1 MIEFSGKESRVRRRG
16 RYDRLRMGE
25 RVEGYRSE
33 LRRLKDWDP
42 YLKKHSGL
50 PGPRAN
56 LELVAA
62 VVEEGDADRL
72 WRLSASRDEFLAL
85 CGTAG
90 LGRIALLEPETV
102 MTWLRELASD
112 PRWRV
117 REGVAIALQ
126 RLGRESMPRLLAEM
140 KVWSRDEPFV
150 QRAVVAG
157 LCEPSILKNNEDT
170 VAVLVILDDI
180 TRSVA
185 AAGNR
190 RSDGFRVLRQALGY
204 GWSVAAAAAPQNAKP
219 YVEKWLRS
227 TDKDV
232 AWVMKT
238 NLNKSRME
246 GLRKSLEATA
256 SGRRA
261 SVRAKPAARRASP
274 AKRKPAVKRRAA
286 AKPAKSRAPKRST
299 T

>member
-1 MIEFSGKESRVRRRG
+1 M
-16 RYDRLRMGE
+16 
-25 RVEGYRSE
+25 
-33 LRRLKDWDP
+33 
-42 YLKKHSGL
+42 
-50 PGPRAN
+50 
-56 LELVAA
+56 
-62 VVEEGDADRL
+62 
-72 WRLSASRDEFLAL
+72 
-85 CGTAG
+85 
-90 LGRIALLEPETV
+90 
-102 MTWLRELASD
+102 
-112 PRWRV
+112 
-117 REGVAIALQ
+117 
-126 RLGRESMPRLLAEM
+126 
-140 KVWSRDEPFV
+140 
-150 QRAVVAG
+150 
-157 LCEPSILKNNEDT
+157 
-170 VAVLVILDDI
+170 
-180 TRSVA
+180 
-185 AAGNR
+185 
-190 RSDGFRVLRQALGY
+190 LRQALGY

>member
-1 MIEFSGKESRVRRRG
+1 MVATSRRTPRLNAAPRVMSMIEFSGKESRVRRRG

-33 LRRLKDWDP
+33 
-42 YLKKHSGL
+42 
-50 PGPRAN
+50 
-56 LELVAA
+56 
-62 VVEEGDADRL
+62 
-72 WRLSASRDEFLAL
+72 
-85 CGTAG
+85 
-90 LGRIALLEPETV
+90 
-102 MTWLRELASD
+102 
-112 PRWRV
+112 
-117 REGVAIALQ
+117 
-126 RLGRESMPRLLAEM
+126 
-140 KVWSRDEPFV
+140 
-150 QRAVVAG
+150 
-157 LCEPSILKNNEDT
+157 PSIIKTNADT